1 MEKLKFGESA
11 GLEEMRNGKNKEF
24 REFKEIKEAMEK
36 ITKFSNLPNL
46 PKNTNPKSPLKLLG
60 PDNRLYPN
68 ILQSASTIR
77 DYHRVDLWLVAIL
90 LKEARLSCCDE
101 VIVELCLDKVNGAA
115 TEAATHNS

>member
-1 MEKLKFGESA
+1 MSNNDIKEF
-11 GLEEMRNGKNKEF
+11 KEF
-24 REFKEIKEAMEK
+24 REIKESK
-36 ITKFSNLPNL
+36 IKILKLPKFSKFPMLPNLSNL

-77 DYHRVDLWLVAIL
+77 DYYRVDLWLVTIL

-101 VIVELCLDKVNGAA
+101 VIVELCLDKVDGAA